1 MLKEMIQAMVKDP
14 GSLLRTQGGQLQL
27 AGLSD
32 VEQRAFVDV
41 VSKRESGSES
51 RLLQIDAW
59 M

>member
-14 GSLLRTQGGQLQL
+14 GSLLRAQGGQLQL

-41 VSKRESGSES
+41 VSKRESGSEP
-51 RLLQIDAW
+51 RLFQENVW